1 MNSNK
6 NASLPVSESLWRWIC
21 IRLISL
27 AVGSIIL
34 ICFFMWLRFYAENL
48 WHEYKMPESV
58 RNELSVLIENPE
70 KNLMRYHEIID
81 TWYGLSYSDPTM
93 GLADWFIVAVLVLI
107 FIPIILFL
115 TLRTV
120 RPISQHI
127 SFITRA
133 ARSVSEGGFG
143 TQVPVPQNF
152 PSELKSLSKN
162 FNVMSQ
168 QLSKYESEMR
178 KSHVILAHELRSP
191 LTAAIGRLQ
200 GILDGVFEPNQN
212 QLSMIMRQMEDLN
225 RLINDLHMLKLA
237 EAGQL
242 NLMKVPTDLGVII
255 KEKIAWTYLN
265 AKKAGINIV
274 QTSSESVTAL
284 VDPYRIGQV
293 FLILID
299 NAIRYAA
306 EGGVLEISFN
316 LSRQNICIS
325 FIDKGPGVRDEF
337 LKDIFSP
344 FIREEQSRSRHSGG
358 SGLGLSIARAI
369 CHAHDGTIEVNKN
382 FDTGLSFTV
391 ILPRLLV

>member
-1 MNSNK
+1 
-6 NASLPVSESLWRWIC
+6 
-21 IRLISL
+21 
-27 AVGSIIL
+27 
-34 ICFFMWLRFYAENL
+34 
-48 WHEYKMPESV
+48 
-58 RNELSVLIENPE
+58 
-70 KNLMRYHEIID
+70 
-81 TWYGLSYSDPTM
+81 
-93 GLADWFIVAVLVLI
+93 
-107 FIPIILFL
+107 
-115 TLRTV
+115 
-120 RPISQHI
+120 
-127 SFITRA
+127 
-133 ARSVSEGGFG
+133 
-143 TQVPVPQNF
+143 
-152 PSELKSLSKN
+152 
-162 FNVMSQ
+162 MSQ

>member
-1 MNSNK
+1 MNIK
-6 NASLPVSESLWRWIC
+6 SEIKLKGSGSLWRWIC

-34 ICFFMWLRFYAENL
+34 ICFFMWLRFYTENL
-48 WHEYKMPESV
+48 WHEYRMPEAV
-58 RNELSVLIENPE
+58 RAELSTLINNPE
-70 KNLMRYHEIID
+70 ENISRYHEIID

-93 GLADWFIVAVLVLI
+93 GIADWFIVAVLVLI

-115 TLRTV
+115 TVRTV

-127 SFITRA
+127 SLITAA

-143 TQVPVPQNF
+143 ATVPVPLNF
-152 PSELKSLSKN
+152 PSELRSLSKN
-162 FNVMSQ
+162 FNIMSL
-168 QLSKYESEMR
+168 QLLKYENEMR

-200 GILDGVFEPNQN
+200 GILDGVFEPSET
-212 QLSMIMRQMEDLN
+212 QLRMIMQQMEDLN

-242 NLMKVPTDLGVII
+242 NLMKSPTDLGDIL
-255 KEKIAWTYLN
+255 KEKIAWTSLN
-265 AKKAGINIV
+265 ARKAGINIV
-274 QTSSESVTAL
+274 LAPTIPMAAL
-284 VDPYRIGQV
+284 VDPYRLGQV

-306 EGGVLEISFN
+306 EGGVLEISCN
-316 LSRQNICIS
+316 VNRQKIFIS
-325 FIDKGPGVRDEF
+325 FIDKGPGVQDDF
-337 LKDIFSP
+337 LNEIFSP

-369 CHAHDGTIEVNKN
+369 CQAHDGTIKVHKN
-382 FDTGLSFTV
+382 PVVGLNFTV
-391 ILPRLLV
+391 ILPRLQS